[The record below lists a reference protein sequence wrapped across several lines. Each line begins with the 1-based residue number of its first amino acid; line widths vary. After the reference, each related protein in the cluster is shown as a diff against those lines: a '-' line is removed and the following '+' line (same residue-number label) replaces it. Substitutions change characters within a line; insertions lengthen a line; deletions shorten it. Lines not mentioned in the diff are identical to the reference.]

1 MGVFPA
7 KETSHVVE
15 ELSKLYEFNEAEDVI
30 ACGLISLNPVAHT
43 PGCLLN
49 AGRIERSRGEFWLY
63 EEGVTPCVARVMEEL
78 DNERISLVGRFGYR
92 PISMEEALAG
102 DREPRTIWEEI
113 NASTKLTP
121 IKGPVS
127 VKNRYFTEDIPYGL
141 VPWAYIGDQL
151 GVDTPVMDSIIN
163 LGSIIIEQ
171 DSWKTGRTLEDL
183 GIAGMTVEEIKS
195 YVYNG

>member
-1 MGVFPA
+1 MQV
-7 KETSHVVE
+7 
-15 ELSKLYEFNEAEDVI
+15 
-30 ACGLISLNPVAHT
+30 
-43 PGCLLN
+43 
-49 AGRIERSRGEFWLY
+49 
-63 EEGVTPCVARVMEEL
+63 
-78 DNERISLVGRFGYR
+78 
-92 PISMEEALAG
+92 
-102 DREPRTIWEEI
+102 
-113 NASTKLTP
+113 KLTP